1 MVRDVTNVW
10 KKTADAR
17 WGDAKSVCVEGSF
30 ADKSSISGGASQQAS
45 TDKKKESA
53 APRVDGSGALMGLVV
68 GLVGALWML

>member
-30 ADKSSISGGASQQAS
+30 GDKSSLAGGAPSQAS
-45 TDKKKESA
+45 TDKKKSA
-53 APRVDGSGALMGLVV
+53 APRVAGSGALMGLVV
-68 GLVGALWML
+68 GLVGALWVL